1 MPEESNKND
10 NNSFEDEEQKSNNYE
25 FDNSGFKSK
34 DYEDVDEFNIWDL
47 EEIFRDRVQAL
58 HDLNREFFG
67 SADQS
72 RSSKRRRDDRK
83 ERLQP
88 LSIRVKPH
96 TKRFLKEDSPLS
108 AREILELYEEFNN
121 GNEDYINSL
130 LRDEIQLKEELAE
143 IEVKL
148 KNAREFT
155 DKLNEIKDKK
165 IEEKER
171 AKKIKINIE

>member
-1 MPEESNKND
+1 MAAYDEINKD
-10 NNSFEDEEQKSNNYE
+10 NEQKSENYE

-34 DYEDVDEFNIWDL
+34 DYDEVEEFNIWDL
-47 EEIFRDRVQAL
+47 EQVFKDRVKAL
-58 HDLNREFFG
+58 QDLNSEFWG
-67 SADQS
+67 AYEESKT
-72 RSSKRRRDDRK
+72 RSGKRDDRK

-88 LSIRVKPH
+88 LSVRVKPH

-130 LRDEIQLKEELAE
+130 LRDEMQLKEELAE

-148 KNAREFT
+148 KNARDFT
-155 DKLNEIKDKK
+155 EKLNEIKEKK
-165 IEEKER
+165 AEERER
-171 AKKIKINIE
+171 AKTIKINIE